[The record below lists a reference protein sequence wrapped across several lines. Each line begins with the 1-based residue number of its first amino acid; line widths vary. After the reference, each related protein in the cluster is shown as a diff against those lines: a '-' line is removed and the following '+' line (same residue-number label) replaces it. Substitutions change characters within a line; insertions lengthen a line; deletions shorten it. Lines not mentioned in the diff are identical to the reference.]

1 MSFAHLHVHTEY
13 SLLDGSNKI
22 KECVARVKELGMNSV
37 AITDHGCMFGVIEF
51 YRAARAQ
58 GIKPILGCE
67 VYVAPG
73 SRFDKEAVG
82 SGDDRYYHLV
92 LLAENDEGYHNLMK
106 IVSRGYTEGYYYKPR
121 VDLELLREFHEGI
134 IALSACLAGEV
145 QKNITRGMYSEGR
158 AAALRYEEIFGK
170 GNFFLE
176 LQDHGIPE
184 QQTVNQALM
193 RMSQETGIE
202 LVATNDIH
210 YTYAEDARAHD
221 ILLCIQ
227 TGKKLADEDRMRYEG
242 GQYYIKSEEEM
253 KKLFPYALKA
263 LENTQKIADR
273 CDVEIEFGVTKLPK
287 YDVPDG
293 LSSWEYL
300 NKLCYEGLER
310 RYPNPSQD
318 LKDRLDY
325 ELSVIHKMGYVDYFL
340 IVWDFIHYAR
350 SQKIMV
356 GPGRG
361 SGAGSIVAYCLEIT
375 SIDPIKYQLL
385 FERFLNPERVSM
397 PDIDV
402 DFAPEGRQKVIDYVI
417 EKYGKECVCQII
429 TFGTMAARAVIKDVG
444 RVMDLPYAMVD
455 NIAKMIPQK
464 VGVTIDSAMNGDADR
479 DIKPNAEFKALYEAD
494 ETVRDLID
502 KAKRLEGLP
511 RHASVHASGVL
522 ISQKDVGEYVPVA
535 VGADNVKVTQFEG
548 PTLEHL
554 GLLKFDFLGLRN
566 LTVIQQT
573 EKCEQQIDPAFS
585 VDNIPYNDKAVFE
598 CISQGKCAGIFQLES
613 GGMKNFMK
621 ELKPDCLED
630 LIAGISL
637 YRPGPMDFIPQYI
650 KGKENAGNI
659 TYECPQLE
667 PILEPTYGCMVY
679 QEQVMQIVRDL
690 AGYSWGGSDNV
701 RRAMAKK
708 KLDVMEQERQN
719 FVYGNEANG
728 VPGCIKNGISEQT
741 ANKIYDEMMDFAKY
755 AFNKSH
761 AACYAVVAYQT
772 AYLKVHFPVQYMAW
786 LISSVTDKTSKV
798 AEYILAAREMGISI
812 LPVDVNKSVADFG
825 VEGKNIRFGFN
836 AVKSMGRPTI
846 TAIIEERTNNGDFHS
861 MQDFITR
868 MAGAINKRTV
878 EHLILAG
885 AFDTF
890 GNTRRGMMNV
900 YERMID
906 SAVKQNKDAISGQMS
921 LFDFVSEEDKQSL
934 EMKVP
939 DIQEFEKEDLLEREK
954 EVLGVYVT
962 GHPLDEYTGMW
973 EKHISARSTDF
984 LIDEETGQAKLMN
997 GSKQTIG
1004 GLISNIK
1011 VITTGSG
1018 QQMAY
1023 LTIEDFVGSVEVIMF
1038 ARNYQ
1043 KYKRLFDTTNKVFV
1057 TGRIQA
1063 DADKPARL
1071 TADSVVSFDSVP
1083 RRLWLRFDSLAEYE
1097 THRDELTDIFKE
1109 SDGKDTVTIY
1119 CVAEKQRIA
1128 LPQSQCVKVT
1138 SDLLYIL
1145 KSKYGEKNVATT

>member
-1 MSFAHLHVHTEY
+1 
-13 SLLDGSNKI
+13 
-22 KECVARVKELGMNSV
+22 
-37 AITDHGCMFGVIEF
+37 
-51 YRAARAQ
+51 
-58 GIKPILGCE
+58 
-67 VYVAPG
+67 
-73 SRFDKEAVG
+73 
-82 SGDDRYYHLV
+82 
-92 LLAENDEGYHNLMK
+92 
-106 IVSRGYTEGYYYKPR
+106 
-121 VDLELLREFHEGI
+121 
-134 IALSACLAGEV
+134 
-145 QKNITRGMYSEGR
+145 
-158 AAALRYEEIFGK
+158 
-170 GNFFLE
+170 
-176 LQDHGIPE
+176 
-184 QQTVNQALM
+184 
-193 RMSQETGIE
+193 
-202 LVATNDIH
+202 
-210 YTYAEDARAHD
+210 
-221 ILLCIQ
+221 
-227 TGKKLADEDRMRYEG
+227 
-242 GQYYIKSEEEM
+242 
-253 KKLFPYALKA
+253 
-263 LENTQKIADR
+263 
-273 CDVEIEFGVTKLPK
+273 
-287 YDVPDG
+287 
-293 LSSWEYL
+293 
-300 NKLCYEGLER
+300 
-310 RYPNPSQD
+310 
-318 LKDRLDY
+318 
-325 ELSVIHKMGYVDYFL
+325 
-340 IVWDFIHYAR
+340 
-350 SQKIMV
+350 
-356 GPGRG
+356 
-361 SGAGSIVAYCLEIT
+361 
-375 SIDPIKYQLL
+375 
-385 FERFLNPERVSM
+385 
-397 PDIDV
+397 
-402 DFAPEGRQKVIDYVI
+402 
-417 EKYGKECVCQII
+417 
-429 TFGTMAARAVIKDVG
+429 
-444 RVMDLPYAMVD
+444 
-455 NIAKMIPQK
+455 
-464 VGVTIDSAMNGDADR
+464 
-479 DIKPNAEFKALYEAD
+479 
-494 ETVRDLID
+494 
-502 KAKRLEGLP
+502 
-511 RHASVHASGVL
+511 
-522 ISQKDVGEYVPVA
+522 
-535 VGADNVKVTQFEG
+535 
-548 PTLEHL
+548 
-554 GLLKFDFLGLRN
+554 
-566 LTVIQQT
+566 
-573 EKCEQQIDPAFS
+573 
-585 VDNIPYNDKAVFE
+585 
-598 CISQGKCAGIFQLES
+598 
-613 GGMKNFMK
+613 
-621 ELKPDCLED
+621 
-630 LIAGISL
+630 
-637 YRPGPMDFIPQYI
+637 
-650 KGKENAGNI
+650 
-659 TYECPQLE
+659 
-667 PILEPTYGCMVY
+667 
-679 QEQVMQIVRDL
+679 
-690 AGYSWGGSDNV
+690 
-701 RRAMAKK
+701 
-708 KLDVMEQERQN
+708 
-719 FVYGNEANG
+719 
-728 VPGCIKNGISEQT
+728 
-741 ANKIYDEMMDFAKY
+741 
-755 AFNKSH
+755 
-761 AACYAVVAYQT
+761 
-772 AYLKVHFPVQYMAW
+772 MAW

-812 LPVDVNKSVADFG
+812 LPVDVNKSVAEFG

-868 MAGAINKRTV
+868 MAGVINKRTV

-1083 RRLWLRFDSLAEYE
+1083 RRLWLRFDSFAEYE